1 MNTRTDRFND
11 VHLHATSVHGWG
23 QTYSQISAGAA
34 QCALSQ
40 FSTTRIHAFREHIN
54 QRVVQHGEAPRGQI
68 CFAVPLAV
76 PGAARVQGRAADDKC
91 IFVLQ
96 GGDEFMFHMPMH
108 MDMLSITFEREA
120 FERMMAGA
128 PWPTGIDTLLK
139 QPVVQVPGHRLAES
153 RKRLLALFNAVIAVP
168 GQVSTPEAEQ
178 QVEQAMLG
186 ELMRLISDPACDRS
200 QRHGSSSRS
209 FIVEKCH
216 RMTLADAANAPSVV
230 DLCKRLRVS
239 RRTVQN
245 SFQSVTETNPVN
257 YIRSVRLNGVRR
269 ELMST
274 TPQQRSIGDAA
285 AKWGFFHLSH
295 FASEYQEL
303 FLELPSQTQRA
314 VSAPPARA
322 AAAAA

>member
-1 MNTRTDRFND
+1 MNTKTDRFND

-23 QTYSQISAGAA
+23 QTYSQISSGAV

-40 FSTTRIHAFREHIN
+40 FSTARAHVFREQIN
-54 QRVVQHGEAPRGQI
+54 QRVVQHGEAPRGQV

-76 PGAARVQGRAADDKC
+76 TGAARVQGRAADDKC

-96 GGDEFMFHMPMH
+96 GGEEFMFHMPMH
-108 MDMLSITFEREA
+108 MDILSITFERDA
-120 FERMMAGA
+120 FERAMSGA
-128 PWPTGIDTLLK
+128 PWPKGIDTLLK
-139 QPVVQVPGHRLAES
+139 QPVVQVPSHRLVES
-153 RKRLLALFNAVIAVP
+153 RKRLLALFEAVIAQP
-168 GQVSTPEAEQ
+168 EQVASPEAEQ
-178 QVEQAMLG
+178 QLEQAMLG
-186 ELMRLISDPACDRS
+186 ELMRLISDPACDRT
-200 QRHGSSSRS
+200 QHHGSSSRS

-216 RMTLADAANAPSVV
+216 QLTVSDAANAPSVV
-230 DLCKRLRVS
+230 DLCQRLKVS

-269 ELMST
+269 ELMAT
-274 TPQQRSIGDAA
+274 TPQQLSIGDAA

-303 FLELPSQTQRA
+303 FMELPSQTQRA
-314 VSAPPARA
+314 TRSLRQPQPVA
-322 AAAAA
+322 A

>member
-40 FSTTRIHAFREHIN
+40 FSTSRIHAFREHIN
-54 QRVVQHGEAPRGQI
+54 QRVVQQGEAPRGQI

-76 PGAARVQGRAADDKC
+76 TGTARVQGRAVDDKC

-96 GGDEFMFHMPMH
+96 GGEEFMFHMPMH

-120 FERMMAGA
+120 FERAMSGA
-128 PWPTGIDTLLK
+128 PWSAGIDALLK

-153 RKRLLALFNAVIAVP
+153 RKRLLALFDAVIAAP
-168 GQVSTPEAEQ
+168 EQVSNDEAEQ
-178 QVEQAMLG
+178 KVEQAMLG
-186 ELMRLISDPACDRS
+186 ELMCLISDPACDRT

-216 RMTLADAANAPSVV
+216 RMTVSDAANAPSVV
-230 DLCKRLRVS
+230 DLCKRLKVS

-274 TPQQRSIGDAA
+274 TAQQLSIGDAA
-285 AKWGFFHLSH
+285 ARWGFFHLSH

-303 FLELPSQTQRA
+303 FMVLPSQTQRA
-314 VSAPPARA
+314 GREYPALQA
-322 AAAAA
+322 AAA

>member
-1 MNTRTDRFND
+1 M
-11 VHLHATSVHGWG
+11 HLHATSVHGWG

-40 FSTTRIHAFREHIN
+40 FSTSRIHAFREHIN
-54 QRVVQHGEAPRGQI
+54 QRVVQQGEAPRGQI

-76 PGAARVQGRAADDKC
+76 TGAAQVQGRAADDKC

-108 MDMLSITFEREA
+108 MDMLSITFERA
-120 FERMMAGA
+120 ISCA
-128 PWPTGIDTLLK
+128 PWPTGIDALLK

-153 RKRLLALFNAVIAVP
+153 LKRLLALVDALIAAP
-168 GQVSTPEAEQ
+168 EQVSNDEAEQ

-186 ELMRLISDPACDRS
+186 ELMCLISDPACDRT

-209 FIVEKCH
+209 FIEEQCH
-216 RMTLADAANAPSVV
+216 RMTVSDAANASSVV
-230 DLCKRLRVS
+230 DLCKRLKVS
-239 RRTVQN
+239 RRAVQN
-245 SFQSVTETNPVN
+245 SFQSVTKTNPVN
-257 YIRSVRLNGVRR
+257 YIRSLRR
-269 ELMST
+269 ELMCT
-274 TPQQRSIGDAA
+274 TVQPLSIGGAA

-303 FLELPSQTQRA
+303 FMELPSQTQRA
-314 VSAPPARA
+314 GREYPALQA
-322 AAAAA
+322 AAA

>member
-11 VHLHATSVHGWG
+11 VHQHATSVHGWG

-40 FSTTRIHAFREHIN
+40 FSTARVHAFREHIN
-54 QRVVQHGEAPRGQI
+54 QRVVQQGEAPRGQI

-76 PGAARVQGRAADDKC
+76 TGAARVQGRAADDNS

-108 MDMLSITFEREA
+108 MDMLSITFERDA
-120 FERMMAGA
+120 FERAISGA
-128 PWPTGIDTLLK
+128 PWPTGIETLLR
-139 QPVVQVPGHRLAES
+139 QPVVQVPSHRLVES
-153 RKRLLALFNAVIAVP
+153 RRRLLALFNAVIESP
-168 GQVSTPEAEQ
+168 EQVCTPEAEQ

-216 RMTLADAANAPSVV
+216 RMTVADAANAPTVM
-230 DLCKRLRVS
+230 DLCQRLKVS

-269 ELMST
+269 ELMDT
-274 TPQQRSIGDAA
+274 CANDLSIGDAA

-303 FLELPSQTQRA
+303 FMELPSQTPRA
-314 VSAPPARA
+314 VSARAVRA
-322 AAAAA
+322 AAAA

>member
-1 MNTRTDRFND
+1 
-11 VHLHATSVHGWG
+11 
-23 QTYSQISAGAA
+23 
-34 QCALSQ
+34 
-40 FSTTRIHAFREHIN
+40 
-54 QRVVQHGEAPRGQI
+54 
-68 CFAVPLAV
+68 
-76 PGAARVQGRAADDKC
+76 
-91 IFVLQ
+91 VLQ

-108 MDMLSITFEREA
+108 MDMLSITFERDA
-120 FERMMAGA
+120 FERAMSGA
-128 PWPTGIDTLLK
+128 PWPTGIDALLK
-139 QPVVQVPGHRLAES
+139 QPVVQVPGHRLVES
-153 RKRLLALFNAVIAVP
+153 RKRLLALFNAVIAAP
-168 GQVSTPEAEQ
+168 EQVSTPEAEQ

-186 ELMRLISDPACDRS
+186 ELMRLISDPACDRT

-216 RMTLADAANAPSVV
+216 RMTVSDAANAPSVV
-230 DLCKRLRVS
+230 DLCARLKVS

-274 TPQQRSIGDAA
+274 RAHQLSIGDAA

-303 FLELPSQTQRA
+303 FMELPSQTQRA
-314 VSAPPARA
+314 DSAHLARQAVA
-322 AAAAA
+322 A